1 MDKVNMRKNRRAYF
15 RIYDEVN
22 LSYKKID
29 EERVTNSHPI
39 SDNFFNDHSFSTD
52 IEKVP
57 QDSTSLL
64 PRSEDLQFNEHE
76 SQNVNISAGGIAF
89 YCEDALEAGD
99 FLVIKIKPASSMAV
113 IMTYSQVVY
122 CKHLQSEDSPN
133 DSPHPC
139 FVGAHF
145 IDMKDEDRDLLIKHV
160 DKKRKQQNWVHGL
173 ILAAIITVI
182 AVPDVV
188 FSLLAGVSH
197 FVFERIFEFVHIAFE
212 FTELSLDHLV
222 EHFFHTELHQTQIIV
237 FYIML
242 SFAFY
247 GLYLLWRRV
256 PSFCRRCK
264 RNLFTAYAFKKA
276 SLLFFWREQSLIN
289 KIKIVS
295 IVIAAITCYILFG
308 M

>member
-1 MDKVNMRKNRRAYF
+1 MHKVKMRKNRRAYF

-29 EERVTNSHPI
+29 EERATNSQPI

-57 QDSTSLL
+57 QDSASLS
-64 PRSEDLQFNEHE
+64 PRPEDLQVNEHE

-89 YCEDALEAGD
+89 YCEDTLEAGD
-99 FLVIKIKPASSMAV
+99 FLVLKIKPASSMAV
-113 IMTYSQVVY
+113 IMAYSQVVY
-122 CKHLQSEDSPN
+122 CKSLQPEDSPN

-145 IDMKDEDRDLLIKHV
+145 IDMKDEDRGLLIKHV
-160 DKKRKQQNWVHGL
+160 DKKRKQQNWVHGF
-173 ILAAIITVI
+173 ILAAIITFI

-188 FSLLAGVSH
+188 LSILLGVSH
-197 FVFERIFEFVHIAFE
+197 FLFERIFEFVHIAFE
-212 FTELSLDHLV
+212 FVELGLDHLV
-222 EHFFHTELHQTQIIV
+222 EHLFHTEVHQTQIIV

-247 GLYLLWRRV
+247 GLYLLWRIV
-256 PSFCRRCK
+256 PPFCRLCK

-276 SLLFFWREQSLIN
+276 GLLFFWREHSLIN

-295 IVIAAITCYILFG
+295 VVIAAITCYILFG